1 MAVCGQYAHCAQSG
15 DLRGD
20 LTWVHGR
27 HWRAATGVKVQ
38 QADGN
43 TALLKG
49 PPVEGG
55 VRLYDVIMIISVCF
69 YDIANFND

>member
-15 DLRGD
+15 DLRCD

-27 HWRAATGVKVQ
+27 HWRAATGVNVQ

-43 TALLKG
+43 TALLK
-49 PPVEGG
+49 
-55 VRLYDVIMIISVCF
+55 RQYVIMIISVCF
-69 YDIANFND
+69 MIQLIFID